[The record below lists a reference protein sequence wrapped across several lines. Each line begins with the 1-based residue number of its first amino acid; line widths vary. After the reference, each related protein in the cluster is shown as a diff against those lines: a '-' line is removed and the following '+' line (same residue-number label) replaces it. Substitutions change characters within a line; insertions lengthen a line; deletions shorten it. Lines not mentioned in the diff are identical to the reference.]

1 MLLFQVPTAYMCLVW
16 GDSISRAFHIKINR
30 KIPIYTVKEMI
41 KDARP
46 DVFGNIVAVDL
57 GLWSVTIS
65 DNADDLE
72 NVSLDESLMLR
83 STRLAS
89 EYLPRNPCKRCIHI
103 IVKRLPTSGKVFLLT
118 MLLRSIFVC

>member
-1 MLLFQVPTAYMCLVW
+1 
-16 GDSISRAFHIKINR
+16 
-30 KIPIYTVKEMI
+30 MI

-65 DNADDLE
+65 DDADDLE

-89 EYLPRNPCKRCIHI
+89 EYLPRNPRKRCIHI